1 MSFLES
7 FFDFVRNK
15 TLNGIGI
22 ERDLM
27 KLIEDKDISTAK
39 TLFQDRD
46 TLVAEAIKEYN
57 PETHE
62 VMNRPNKYRKGKEPY
77 RVQKLPR
84 NWQKYINE
92 IALFFLL
99 AKPIRWKCNNLDD
112 SNKDA
117 FKEFSNFINNTR
129 FDSTMRQAKRLA
141 GAETES
147 AKLYHIF
154 RNDNNQA
161 EVKVIVLAKSE
172 QYTLRPLFDQYKNLQ
187 AFGVGY
193 SLKESTNTVEH
204 FDIYTPDVIYRCRKL
219 NLGWDVT
226 PVPNPTGKINILYYK
241 QAKEWAGAEHR
252 INRDEMLDSKS
263 ADTNEY
269 FADPVAAATADV
281 ITKLA
286 DPETV
291 GKLIHMNDKNSIF
304 KYVEPPKS
312 IEMKESE
319 KKVLKESILNDTF
332 TPDFSNEAMKGT
344 GDMSGEALKRAM
356 ILGYMKRD
364 NSKEIYDEMVNREKN
379 MILSIMM
386 NVTHISIAKQL
397 ASLEIEHEFTEP
409 FDEDMDKRWTT
420 IGRAYTD
427 KIISLDT
434 AVALLDA
441 ADPAEEIKKIMDE
454 KAAEAKLNSSIG
466 ANAFGV

>member
-1 MSFLES
+1 MSFFDS
-7 FFDFVRNK
+7 FFDFIKNK
-15 TLNGIGI
+15 TLNGLGI

-27 KLIEDKDISTAK
+27 KLIQDKDISTAK
-39 TLFQDRD
+39 ELFQDRD
-46 TLVAEAIKEYN
+46 TAVAKAIKEYN

-62 VMNRPNKYRKGKEPY
+62 VMNRPNKFRKGKEPY

-112 SNKDA
+112 TNKDA
-117 FKEFSNFINNTR
+117 YKAFNDFISLTR

-154 RNDNNQA
+154 KDDDNKPQ
-161 EVKVIVLAKSE
+161 VKVIVLSKSE

-193 SLKESTNTVEH
+193 HLKESANTVEH
-204 FDIYTPDVIYRCRKL
+204 FDIYTPNVIYRCRKI
-219 NLGWDVT
+219 NLGWEVV

-241 QAKEWAGAEHR
+241 QHKEWAGAEHR

-281 ITKLA
+281 IESLA

-291 GKLIHMNDKNSIF
+291 GKLIRLQGKESEF
-304 KYVEPPKS
+304 KYIEPPQS
-312 IEMKESE
+312 IEMKDSE
-319 KKVLKESILNDTF
+319 KKILKESILQDTF
-332 TPDFSNEAMKGT
+332 TPDFSAAAMTGT

-364 NSKEIYDEMVNREKN
+364 NSKEIYDEMVSREKN
-379 MILSIMM
+379 LVLSIMM
-386 NVTHISIAKQL
+386 NVTHISMAAQL
-397 ASLEIEHEFTEP
+397 ATLEIEHEFAEP
-409 FDEDMDKRWTT
+409 FDDDMDKRWTT
-420 IGRAYTD
+420 IGRAYAD
-427 KIISLDT
+427 KIISLET
-434 AVALLDA
+434 AVSLLDA
-441 ADPAEEIKKIMDE
+441 ADPAEEIERIK
-454 KAAEAKLNSSIG
+454 KAAEEARMASI
-466 ANAFGV
+466 AEPTI